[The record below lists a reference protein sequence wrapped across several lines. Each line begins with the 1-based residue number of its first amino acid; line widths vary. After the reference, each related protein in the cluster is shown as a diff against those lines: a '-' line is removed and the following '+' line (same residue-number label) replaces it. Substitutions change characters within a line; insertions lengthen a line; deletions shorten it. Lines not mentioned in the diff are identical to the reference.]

1 MKTREESN
9 SRANKALN
17 FIVTTFWSAL
27 TCQRFR
33 KRRLVAALQISLY
46 YFLDQRRQFRRR
58 CVAYFIGR
66 LNSRGRPLT
75 TIRTI
80 TIDHADLIAGAQL
93 VTDLDLGQETDGRI
107 DLIFHAHAAHT
118 GLGYRVANLFGFNF
132 NDKS

>member
-58 CVAYFIGR
+58 CVAYFIDR
-66 LNSRGRPLT
+66 LNSRARPLT
-75 TIRTI
+75 TIRPI
-80 TIDHADLIAGAQL
+80 TIDHADFIAVSQL
-93 VTDLDLGQETDGRI
+93 VTDLVLGQQTDDR
-107 DLIFHAHAAHT
+107 LAFIF
-118 GLGYRVANLFGFNF
+118 LP
-132 NDKS
+132 